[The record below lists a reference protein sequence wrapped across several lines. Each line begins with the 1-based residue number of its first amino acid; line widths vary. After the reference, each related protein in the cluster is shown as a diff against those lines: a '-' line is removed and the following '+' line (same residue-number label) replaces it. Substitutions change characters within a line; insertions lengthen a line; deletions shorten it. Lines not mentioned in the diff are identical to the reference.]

1 MDILIR
7 IILMLITGFSLPYI
21 SNLIYSQMKDFKKL
35 SIVSK
40 IVVLLFYAFI
50 VNWFIILPSIVFIEC
65 FKYVFVK

>member
-40 IVVLLFYAFI
+40 IGVLLFYAFI